1 MNAWHDFDSKRI
13 QPEDFVAVIEIPKGG
28 KKKYELDKETG
39 LLRLDRVL
47 FTSTHYPAN
56 YGFIPGT
63 LSQDHDPLDVLVL
76 CQECLDPMVIVECY
90 PVGVLKMIDEDEEDE
105 KIIAI
110 PKGDPS
116 LNLYQDLGDL
126 PPHQFQEIKHFFE
139 VYKFLE
145 NKVTYVEEILNRE
158 KAVEIIADAI
168 KSYQSVFGR

>member
-1 MNAWHDFDSKRI
+1 
-13 QPEDFVAVIEIPKGG
+13 
-28 KKKYELDKETG
+28 
-39 LLRLDRVL
+39 
-47 FTSTHYPAN
+47 
-56 YGFIPGT
+56 
-63 LSQDHDPLDVLVL
+63 
-76 CQECLDPMVIVECY
+76 MVVVECY

-116 LNLYQDLGDL
+116 LNLYQDLSEL

-158 KAVEIIADAI
+158 AAVTIIADAI
-168 KSYQSVFGR
+168 KSYQKMKSCKPL